1 MGFPV
6 LQICFEDRKH
16 QPSWVSAFGNQGGG
30 QLSLCPL
37 HFFFLNFLLTL
48 FPSPV
53 EEQRK
58 APQWLF
64 LPAQCPEQRVQA
76 GGQGLLQPPAG
87 NYGPATE
94 GPVLWDQFV
103 FSSQVAVNSRAGAV
117 HPP

>member
-16 QPSWVSAFGNQGGG
+16 QPSSGTKVGDSSPSA
-30 QLSLCPL
+30 LCI
-37 HFFFLNFLLTL
+37 FFLNFLLTL